1 MYLVM
6 QRHSL
11 SEKVEKTPV
20 LEERV
25 SDQKNNGKDSTVIC
39 RNIEKILGSEPKGL
53 EVTLIR

>member
-11 SEKVEKTPV
+11 LEKVEKTLV

-25 SDQKNNGKDSTVIC
+25 SDQESNGKDSTVIC
-39 RNIEKILGSEPKGL
+39 RNIEKIFGTEPKGL